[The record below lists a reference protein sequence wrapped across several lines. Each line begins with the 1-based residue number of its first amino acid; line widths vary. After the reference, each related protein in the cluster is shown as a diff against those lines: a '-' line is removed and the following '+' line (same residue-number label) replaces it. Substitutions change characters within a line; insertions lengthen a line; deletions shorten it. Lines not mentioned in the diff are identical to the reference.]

1 MWLCYALEKGRN
13 GDLMSFSQN
22 HIDVEVNMVGL
33 NQKWRCTGFYG
44 VADQAVKHRSWA
56 LLRHLATQSTLP
68 WIVGEGYNEIL
79 SNEENEGGVA
89 RLDQLNEMFRLALM
103 DCSLMDLSYE
113 GDKFTWSNNKEAP
126 YTVRCRLDM
135 VCASSAW
142 TTMFPNSFVEHLK
155 YSASDHVP
163 ILFHTQR
170 PAPIFGRDRGRPWRF
185 KARCI
190 CREECEGI
198 NRDSWKE
205 HRGGT
210 TFERLF
216 NGVEGCHM
224 GLGLLTRGSGT
235 SPHKRNYEKNLLFLD
250 KELLT
255 SKGRRRWGGV
265 DGN

>member
-170 PAPIFGRDRGRPWRF
+170 PAPIFGGTVGVLGDSRLDVFVGRSAKESIEIVGRSIGGEQLSNG
-185 KARCI
+185 CSM
-190 CREECEGI
+190 G
-198 NRDSWKE
+198 WK
-205 HRGGT
+205 
-210 TFERLF
+210 
-216 NGVEGCHM
+216 GV
-224 GLGLLTRGSGT
+224 TWVWA
-235 SPHKRNYEKNLLFLD
+235 F
-250 KELLT
+250 
-255 SKGRRRWGGV
+255 
-265 DGN
+265 